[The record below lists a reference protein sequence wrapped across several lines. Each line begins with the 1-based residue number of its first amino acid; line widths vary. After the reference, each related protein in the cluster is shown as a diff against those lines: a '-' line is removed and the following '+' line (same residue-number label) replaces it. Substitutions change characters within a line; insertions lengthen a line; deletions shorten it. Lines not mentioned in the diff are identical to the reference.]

1 MLIQL
6 LILAAGI
13 AILSYG
19 ADLFVRGASGVAERF
34 GISPFVI
41 GLVIVGFGTSTP
53 ELAVNIDAAISG
65 STDIAIGNVVG
76 SNIAN
81 IGVILGLAAVVA
93 PLAVQLRMV
102 RVELPIVVGISFLL
116 WALASFG
123 EIMRWEGAIMLAAFG
138 AFMWFLLMTS
148 KNESAEVKQEY
159 TDENPPRRQ
168 EGWKAA
174 GFIIVG
180 LLGLMGGAHLAVEAA
195 TTLARLWGLSELV
208 IGLTIVAI
216 GTSLPELASSVAAAR
231 RGHADIAI
239 GNVLGSN
246 IYNVLFILGA
256 TSLITPLPTA
266 APTLMW
272 LDIPV
277 MIAFAVALVPMMMMG
292 LRITRWNGVLLLLGY
307 AAYVAYLLR
316 ISGAGGATG
325 T

>member
-1 MLIQL
+1 MLLQL
-6 LILAAGI
+6 LILAGGI

-53 ELAVNIDAAISG
+53 ELAVNIGAALGG

-81 IGVILGLAAVVA
+81 VGVILGLAAVVA
-93 PLAVQLRMV
+93 PLAVKLRMV

-123 EIMRWEGAIMLAAFG
+123 EIKRWEGAIMLAAFG
-138 AFMWFLLMTS
+138 VFFWYLVKTS
-148 KNESAEVKQEY
+148 KDEPAAVKQEY
-159 TDENPPRRQ
+159 TDENPPTRR

-174 GFIIVG
+174 AFIVVG
-180 LLGLMGGAHLAVEAA
+180 LAGLMGGAHLAVEAA
-195 TTLARLWGLSELV
+195 VTLARLIGLSELV

-246 IYNVLFILGA
+246 IYNVLFVLGA
-256 TSLITPLPTA
+256 TSVIAPLPTT

-277 MIAFAVALVPMMMMG
+277 MIAFAVVLVPMMMMG
-292 LRITRWNGVLLLLGY
+292 LKITRANGVLLLAGY
-307 AAYVAYLLR
+307 AAYVAYLLHL
-316 ISGAGGATG
+316 AGQAPAA
-325 T
+325 

>member
-1 MLIQL
+1 MILLLLMLL
-6 LILAAGI
+6 GGVAILAV
-13 AILSYG
+13 G
-19 ADLFVRGASGVAERF
+19 ADLFVRGASDVAARF
-34 GISPFVI
+34 GISPFVV
-41 GLVIVGFGTSTP
+41 GLVVVGFGTSTP
-53 ELAVNIDAAISG
+53 ELAVNLDAALGG

-102 RVELPIVVGISFLL
+102 RVELPIVIGVSVLL
-116 WALASFG
+116 WALCSFG
-123 EIMRWEGAIMLAAFG
+123 RIERWEGALMLAGFG
-138 AFMWFLLMTS
+138 AFLWFLLRTA
-148 KNESAEVKQEY
+148 KNEPAAVQQEY
-159 TDENPPRRQ
+159 ADENPPRHH
-168 EGWKAA
+168 GWRAA
-174 GFIIVG
+174 LFIVVG
-180 LLGLMGGAHLAVEAA
+180 LAGLMGGAHLAVEAA
-195 TTLARLWGLSELV
+195 VGLARMWGLSELV

-256 TSLITPLPTA
+256 TAVITPLPTS

-277 MIAFAVALVPMMMMG
+277 MIAFAVVLLPMMLMG
-292 LRITRWNGVLLLLGY
+292 LRITRANGALLLAGY
-307 AAYVAYLLR
+307 AAYVAVLIR
-316 ISGAGGATG
+316 GGSAG
-325 T
+325 

>member
-1 MLIQL
+1 MLTQL

-53 ELAVNIDAAISG
+53 ELAVNIGAAIG
-65 STDIAIGNVVG
+65 GNTDIAIGNVVG

-81 IGVILGLAAVVA
+81 VGVILGLAAVVA
-93 PLAVQLRMV
+93 PLAVKLRMV
-102 RVELPIVVGISFLL
+102 RVELPIVIGISFLL

-123 EIMRWEGAIMLAAFG
+123 EIKRWEGAVMLAAFG
-138 AFMWFLLMTS
+138 AFMWYLLKTS
-148 KNESAEVKQEY
+148 KEEPAEVKQEY
-159 TDENPPRRQ
+159 ADENPPRK
-168 EGWKAA
+168 EGWKSA
-174 GFIIVG
+174 GFIVLG
-180 LLGLMGGAHLAVEAA
+180 LVGLMGGAHLAVEAA
-195 TTLARLWGLSELV
+195 VGLARLWGLSELV

-246 IYNVLFILGA
+246 IYNILFILGA
-256 TSLITPLPTA
+256 TALITPLPTA

-277 MIAFAVALVPMMMMG
+277 MIGFALVLVPMMMMG
-292 LRITRWNGVLLLLGY
+292 LKITRANGVLLLVGY
-307 AAYVAYLLR
+307 AAYVAYLLQL
-316 ISGAGGATG
+316 AGG
-325 T
+325 